1 MNAAVDWNAIY
12 LTCFGVGL
20 VFSLIAF
27 ATGVGH
33 FHIGHFH
40 FGHGHHGLIGKGA
53 THHTLGFLN
62 GFTLMAFL
70 TWFGAAGYL
79 LNRYGLF
86 AAPFILGFAILGG
99 LVGAGIIWLFL
110 TKVMMKAERTL
121 EAADTEIIGVLGR
134 VSGTV
139 FANGVGE
146 ILYTQNGAR
155 RSVPVRSDDGTEI
168 PRNTEVVVMRFDR
181 GVAWVRRWDDVA
193 SGLLGRG
200 EEETN
205 MREP

>member
-1 MNAAVDWNAIY
+1 MHTAFDWNTLY
-12 LTCFGVGL
+12 LTCFVLGL
-20 VFSLIAF
+20 VLSVIAF
-27 ATGVGH
+27 LTGTMH
-33 FHIGHFH
+33 LHIGHFH
-40 FGHGHHGLIGKGA
+40 LGHGHSGLASKHGA
-53 THHTLGFLN
+53 HHVLGFLN

-70 TWFGAAGYL
+70 SWFGAAGYL
-79 LNRYGLF
+79 LNRYGVF
-86 AAPFILGFAILGG
+86 AAPLILGGAILGG
-99 LVGAGIIWLFL
+99 LLGAWIIWAFL

-146 ILYTQNGAR
+146 ILYTQNGSR
-155 RSVPVRSDDGTEI
+155 RSIPVRSDDGTEI
-168 PRNTEVVVMRFDR
+168 PRSTEVVVMRYER

-193 SGLLGRG
+193 HGLLGPE

>member
-1 MNAAVDWNAIY
+1 MHTAFDWNTLY
-12 LTCFGVGL
+12 LTCFVSGL
-20 VFSLIAF
+20 VLSVVAF
-27 ATGVGH
+27 ITGTAHLHV
-33 FHIGHFH
+33 GHFH
-40 FGHGHHGLIGKGA
+40 FGHGHGLAGKGGA
-53 THHTLGFLN
+53 HHSLGFLN

-99 LVGAGIIWLFL
+99 LAGATIIWLFFS
-110 TKVMMKAERTL
+110 KVMMKAERTL
-121 EAADTEIIGVLGR
+121 EAADTEIVGVLGK
-134 VSGTV
+134 VSSTV

-146 ILYTQNGAR
+146 MLYTQNGAR
-155 RSVPVRSDDGTEI
+155 RSACVRSDDGKEI
-168 PRNTEVVVMRFDR
+168 PRNTEVVVMRYER

-193 SGLLGRG
+193 NGLLGPG
-200 EEETN
+200 EKETN

>member
-1 MNAAVDWNAIY
+1 MHTAFDWNTLY
-12 LTCFGVGL
+12 LTCFVSGL
-20 VFSLIAF
+20 VLSVVAF
-27 ATGVGH
+27 LTGTAHLHV
-33 FHIGHFH
+33 GHFH
-40 FGHGHHGLIGKGA
+40 FGHGHGLAGKGGA
-53 THHTLGFLN
+53 HHLLGFLN

-99 LVGAGIIWLFL
+99 LAGATIIWLFFSQ
-110 TKVMMKAERTL
+110 VMMKAERTL
-121 EAADTEIIGVLGR
+121 DASDTEIVGVLGR
-134 VSGTV
+134 VSSTV

-146 ILYTQNGAR
+146 MLYTQNGSR
-155 RSVPVRSDDGTEI
+155 RSACVRSEDGIEI
-168 PRNTEVVVMRFDR
+168 PRNTEVVVMRYER

-193 SGLLGRG
+193 NGLLGPG
-200 EEETN
+200 EKETN

>member
-1 MNAAVDWNAIY
+1 MHTAFDWNTLY
-12 LTCFGVGL
+12 LTCFVIGL
-20 VFSLIAF
+20 VLSVIAF
-27 ATGVGH
+27 LTGAMH
-33 FHIGHFH
+33 LHIGHFH
-40 FGHGHHGLIGKGA
+40 FGRGHGLAGKHGA
-53 THHTLGFLN
+53 HHSLGFLN

-99 LVGAGIIWLFL
+99 LMGATIIWLFFS
-110 TKVMMKAERTL
+110 KVMMKAERTL
-121 EAADTEIIGVLGR
+121 EASDTEIVGMLGR
-134 VSGTV
+134 VSSAV

-146 ILYTQNGAR
+146 MLYTQNGAR
-155 RSVPVRSDDGTEI
+155 RSACVRSDDGKEI
-168 PRNTEVVVMRFDR
+168 PRDTEVVVMRYER

-193 SGLLGRG
+193 NGLLGPG
-200 EEETN
+200 EKETN